1 MLRKL
6 KNIYHL
12 FIGVFSVFWFRFP
25 ARQLTV
31 IGVTGTDGKTT
42 TTTLIY
48 EILKKAGI
56 PASMITSVHAVIGGK
71 TYDTGSHVTTPNA
84 WYVQKYLRE
93 AVNHG
98 DTHMVLEVTSHGID
112 QHRIFGIPFRVGVIT
127 NVTPEHLDW
136 HGTFDNYLKIKLTL
150 LERSYIAIVNKD
162 EQLIYSSLEKTVHL
176 RHVVIYGI
184 KTDADITLKK
194 FPFKTQLLGDF
205 NQYNCLAAISVGKAL
220 SVDPTTIRKAI
231 ADFSGIVGRMELVY
245 KKNFSVIV
253 DFAHTPNALIQ
264 ALSTVRP
271 LVKGKL
277 IHVFGSAGLR
287 DPYKRPDMGKA
298 SSQFADIIV
307 LTEEDYRTENI
318 EKIMDE
324 IEKGISPNKELHRI
338 PNRVDAIRLAI
349 EKAKKGDLVIIT
361 GKGHEKSMCRGTQ
374 EISWSDQEE
383 VKKALR
389 NTLSK

>member
-1 MLRKL
+1 MIRML
-6 KNIYHL
+6 KNVYHL
-12 FIGVFSVFWFRFP
+12 LIGVFSVFWFRDP
-25 ARQLTV
+25 SRQLTV

-56 PASMITSVHAVIGGK
+56 HASIITSVHAVIGGK

-84 WYVQKYLRE
+84 WYVQKYLRD
-93 AVNHG
+93 AVDHG

-136 HGTFDNYLKIKLTL
+136 HGTFDNYLKTKLTL

-162 EQLIYSSLEKTVHL
+162 EQPIYSAVDESIHL
-176 RHVVIYGI
+176 HHIVTYGI
-184 KTDADITLKK
+184 KTDADITPKT
-194 FPFKTQLLGDF
+194 FPFRTHLLGEF

-220 SVDPTTIRKAI
+220 SIDPTTIRKAI
-231 ADFSGIVGRMELVY
+231 ADFPGIPGRMEFVY

-253 DFAHTPNALIQ
+253 DFAHTPNAITQ

-287 DPYKRPDMGKA
+287 DPYKRPGMGKA

-307 LTEEDYRTENI
+307 LTEEDYRTE
-318 EKIMDE
+318 ELETIMDE
-324 IEKGISPNKELHRI
+324 IQKGISSKKELHRI
-338 PNRVDAIRLAI
+338 PNRTDAIRFAI
-349 EKAKKGDLVIIT
+349 ERAKKGDLVMLT
-361 GKGHEKSMCRGTQ
+361 GKGHEKSLCRGTK
-374 EISWSDQEE
+374 EYPWSDQEE
-383 VKKALR
+383 VKKVLEGLHPA
-389 NTLSK
+389 

>member
-1 MLRKL
+1 ML
-6 KNIYHL
+6 
-12 FIGVFSVFWFRFP
+12 WFRFP
-25 ARQLTV
+25 GHQLTV

-48 EILKKAGI
+48 EIFKKAGI
-56 PASMITSVHAVIGGK
+56 QVSMITSVHAVIGGK
-71 TYDTGSHVTTPNA
+71 TYDTGFHVTTPNA
-84 WYVQKYLRE
+84 WYVQKYLRD
-93 AVNHG
+93 AVDHG
-98 DTHMVLEVTSHGID
+98 DTHMILEVTSHGID
-112 QHRIFGIPFRVGVIT
+112 QHRIFGIPFRVGIIT
-127 NVTPEHLDW
+127 NVTREHLDW
-136 HGTFDNYLKIKLTL
+136 HRTFDNYLKIKLSL

-162 EQLIYSSLEKTVHL
+162 EQPIYSALDKTVHL
-176 RHVVIYGI
+176 RHVITYGI
-184 KTDADITLKK
+184 NTDADITPKT
-194 FPFKTQLLGDF
+194 FPFRTHLLGEF

-220 SVDPTTIRKAI
+220 SIDPTTIRKAI
-231 ADFSGIVGRMELVY
+231 VDFRGIVGRMEVMY

-253 DFAHTPNALIQ
+253 DFAHTPNAISQ

-318 EKIMDE
+318 EKITDE
-324 IEKGISPNKELHRI
+324 IQEGIFLKKEVHRI
-338 PNRVDAIRLAI
+338 PNRADAIRFAI

-361 GKGHEKSMCRGTQ
+361 GKGHEKSMCRGTK
-374 EISWSDQEE
+374 EIPWSDQEE

-389 NTLSK
+389 NTLSE